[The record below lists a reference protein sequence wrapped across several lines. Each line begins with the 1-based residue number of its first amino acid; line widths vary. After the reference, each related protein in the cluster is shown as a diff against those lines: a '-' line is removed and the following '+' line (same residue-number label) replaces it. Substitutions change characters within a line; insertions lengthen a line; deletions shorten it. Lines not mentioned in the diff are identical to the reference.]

1 MYLVSQVLYELFFLT
16 CVYSG
21 EVMCTIHSKV
31 VEDHQKELHP
41 GAVLVLRQ
49 VSIKSNLSCVFS
61 NSIVTVESLYKGTP
75 E

>member
-1 MYLVSQVLYELFFLT
+1 
-16 CVYSG
+16 
-21 EVMCTIHSKV
+21 MCTIHSKV

-49 VSIKSNLSCVFS
+49 VSIKSNLSYVFS
-61 NSIVTVESLYKGTP
+61 NSIVTVESLYKDTP